1 MTLQEKHGW
10 LIVANL
16 FVALL
21 AIVCSGYG
29 TIPIFVPTFIK
40 AFG

>member
-10 LIVANL
+10 LVVASL

-21 AIVCSGYG
+21 VIACSGYG
-29 TIPIFVPTFIK
+29 TIPIFVPTLIK